1 MWLVKISYFKCF
13 IYFIQK
19 QVEAFTVHLRFYFLK
34 ANLQVIPVIRLQCR
48 VKVSPF
54 HGVSV
59 YWEAQVL
66 IEVFA
71 ILFAIQIPV
80 KKLIFPPKN
89 LEKYGRPKYACA
101 FFFLEMWIKLI
112 YLSFFLRHF
121 YCWIEVNKHCNVH
134 FLFLYF
140 HSWNKITCIF
150 Q

>member
-1 MWLVKISYFKCF
+1 MCF

-19 QVEAFTVHLRFYFLK
+19 QVEAFIVHLRLRFFFFWRQIYKLYQSSDYIAESKFLLFMEL
-34 ANLQVIPVIRLQCR
+34 A
-48 VKVSPF
+48 F
-54 HGVSV
+54 
-59 YWEAQVL
+59 
-66 IEVFA
+66 IEKLKF
-71 ILFAIQIPV
+71 LSSFFSIQIPV

-101 FFFLEMWIKLI
+101 VFFLFLGDVNKINLFVF
-112 YLSFFLRHF
+112 SFFLRHF
-121 YCWIEVNKHCNVH
+121 YCWIEVNKHCNVQ

>member
-13 IYFIQK
+13 IYSIQK
-19 QVEAFTVHLRFYFLK
+19 QVEAFTVHLRLRFFLK
-34 ANLQVIPVIRLQCR
+34 ANLQVIPVIRLHCW

-66 IEVFA
+66 IECFFHPNPCQKINFPA
-71 ILFAIQIPV
+71 
-80 KKLIFPPKN
+80 KKLRKN
-89 LEKYGRPKYACA
+89 TGAQNTHAPFC
-101 FFFLEMWIKLI
+101 FFLGDVNKINLFVF
-112 YLSFFLRHF
+112 SFFLRHF

-140 HSWNKITCIF
+140 HSWNKITWII
-150 Q
+150 

>member
-1 MWLVKISYFKCF
+1 MLSFIRFILIHNSWVVKISYFKCF

-89 LEKYGRPKYACA
+89 LEKIRMHQFAIEN
-101 FFFLEMWIKLI
+101 FKLCKLHPFKMI
-112 YLSFFLRHF
+112 QFSRQ
-121 YCWIEVNKHCNVH
+121 K
-134 FLFLYF
+134 
-140 HSWNKITCIF
+140 T
-150 Q
+150 